1 MTKEVTY
8 YGILKLCHYNQG
20 FQLENAQIQQGSRIR
35 KFLPSAFFMSHPV
48 HLSVF

>member
-35 KFLPSAFFMSHPV
+35 KFLPSVVRGNLPPEGNF
-48 HLSVF
+48 L